1 MSGGYSVFLKT
12 ATTIFVLTG
21 LLLTLFIGQY
31 SIRSEARADFC
42 ALSNRSTRNYLPQGA
57 NNNGSAIEKIVHYP
71 GIRGVGNTGI
81 GNGSLRTL
89 VSDVNLDPSSFMLP
103 KTYSAANV
111 NMSGT
116 SPSIV
121 IGEPQKDIFN
131 EFPIQP
137 GTIYGKV
144 MGLRLPGGNTMN
156 MGIRS
161 FGYGYYD
168 PKIVG
173 EKIAA
178 VSKLLESIKNN

>member
-1 MSGGYSVFLKT
+1 MSRGYSVFIKT
-12 ATTIFVLTG
+12 AATIFVLTG
-21 LLLTLFIGQY
+21 LFMTVFLGQY
-31 SIRSEARADFC
+31 SIRSEARADFF
-42 ALSNRSTRNYLPQGA
+42 ALANRSTRNYLPQGA
-57 NNNGSAIEKIVHYP
+57 NNNGSAIEKIVHYK
-71 GIRGVGNTGI
+71 GVRGVGNTGI
-81 GNGSLRTL
+81 GNGSLRAL
-89 VSDVNLDPSSFMLP
+89 ASGVILDPSNFMLP

-121 IGEPQKDIFN
+121 VGEPRKDIFN
-131 EFPIQP
+131 EFPVQP

-168 PKIVG
+168 PEIVG
-173 EKIAA
+173 EKIVA
-178 VSKLLESIKNN
+178 VSKLLESIESS